1 MDMLFWYISFLL
13 IFLIHDGEEIFV
25 QHRWVQTHRN
35 RLEIKLKRLK
45 PLVQHLAEMTTR
57 GFAVAVLE
65 EFVLLLAATVYAFVG
80 GPFALQIWMAL
91 FIAFCLHFLMHIGQS
106 VFLQSYVPGL
116 VTSVLFIPYAYFG
129 IRYIYDEIGLR
140 LLVVL
145 ALCGVLIL
153 AINLPL
159 AHLLG
164 RKLS

>member
-35 RLEIKLKRLK
+35 RLEIKLKRLR

-65 EFVLLLAATVYAFVG
+65 EFVLLLAATVYALVG

-116 VTSVLFIPYAYFG
+116 ITSVLFIPYAYVG